1 MRPLDVV
8 AVPVSV
14 PVSVAIA
21 MVLVLATP
29 CAQAAPRVA
38 VVPSAPAPAAA
49 GTIAPARTV
58 CPPAL
63 PSEPDSAAMPRDRGM
78 LWRATRD
85 GRTVYLFGTLHV
97 GKPNWRKLGPITSAA
112 LRASDV
118 LALEVDPSD
127 PALFKAMADTRPP
140 QPLPEDLQRRLV
152 RAFERA
158 CLATEALA
166 TLHPV
171 LQATTLTVMEARWL
185 GMDPSH
191 AMEQVLSAQVR
202 ALGRRVVALESA
214 ATQIQALVPDDE
226 AEARTLLDQSLQQLE
241 DRSARRVL
249 QRLAAAWDAGNLAGL
264 EDFESWCEC
273 AGNEAERAFLR
284 KLNDERNPLLADGI
298 ESQHRQGKKVFAA
311 VGALHMTGP
320 QSLPILLAQ
329 RGFRVERVAFRR

>member
-1 MRPLDVV
+1 MKGPR
-8 AVPVSV
+8 
-14 PVSVAIA
+14 I
-21 MVLVLATP
+21 LVWMGLATGLLLAGP
-29 CAQAAPRVA
+29 CAQAAPGPA
-38 VVPSAPAPAAA
+38 VTARSAAAPTSAPAATASTTPV
-49 GTIAPARTV
+49 RTV

-63 PSEPDSAAMPRDRGM
+63 PTEPDSSAVPRDRGV

-85 GRTVYLFGTLHV
+85 GRTLYLFGTLHV

-127 PALFKAMADTRPP
+127 PALLKAMADIRPP
-140 QPLPEDLQRRLV
+140 QPLPDELQARLT

-158 CLATEALA
+158 CLASEALA

-185 GMDPSH
+185 GMDSSY

-249 QRLAAAWDAGNLAGL
+249 ERLAAAWDKGDLAGL
-264 EDFESWCEC
+264 EDFENWCEC
-273 AGNEAERAFLR
+273 AANETDRAFLR
-284 KLNDERNPLLADGI
+284 KLNDERNPPLADGI
-298 ESQHRQGKKVFAA
+298 ESQHRQGRRVFAA

-320 QSLPILLAQ
+320 QSLPLLLAQ
-329 RGFRVERVAFRR
+329 RGFKVERVAFRR